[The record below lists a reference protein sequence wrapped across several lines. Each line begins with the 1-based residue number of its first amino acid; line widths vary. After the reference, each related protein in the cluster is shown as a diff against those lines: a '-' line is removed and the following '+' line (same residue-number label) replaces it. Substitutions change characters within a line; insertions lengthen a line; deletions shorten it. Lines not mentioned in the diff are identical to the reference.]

1 MQNPR
6 LASRYAKSLLDLA
19 VEQNNVEDT
28 LKDIQLLVSLCEQSK
43 DFTNV
48 LRSPVIKSDKKQSI
62 IDAVVGNNLHQLS
75 QAFIKLLVNKGRE
88 ANLPEIAR
96 SFVEQY
102 KQLKNIKT
110 VKITTAVPADDKV
123 KDAVRNKIQA
133 AHPDALIEL
142 EESVNPDILGG
153 LMVQMDDIMFDF
165 SIRRDLNDVRSQFMK
180 NIYVSQVGG

>member
-19 VEQNNVEDT
+19 VEQNCVEDT
-28 LKDIQLLVSLCEQSK
+28 LKDIQLLASICQQSK

-62 IDAVVGNNLHQLS
+62 IDAVVGNGLHQLS
-75 QAFIKLLVNKGRE
+75 QAFIKLLINKGRE
-88 ANLPEIAR
+88 NNLPDIA
-96 SFVEQY
+96 SAFIQQY

-110 VKITTAVPADDKV
+110 VKITTAVPANDKV
-123 KDAVRNKIQA
+123 RDAVRNKIQS
-133 AHPDALIEL
+133 AHPNALIEL
-142 EESVNPDILGG
+142 EEAVDPAILGG

-165 SIRRDLNDVRSQFMK
+165 SIRRDLNDVRNQFMK
-180 NIYVSQVGG
+180 NIYVSQIG